1 MIIVAAILAGCA
13 VASVFMPAYW
23 YMVADAIPQSL
34 SVPSTIRRS
43 SLVFW
48 DRTGATAM
56 VSMMYGQDTMHH
68 DELYRCALLLKTE
81 LTELCPASRTSDD
94 DSNLFHYTV

>member
-1 MIIVAAILAGCA
+1 MGEYHRTSVGQGPTPTTMSPIRVFRPYSRRMVCVIIVAAILAGCV

-56 VSMMYGQDTMHH
+56 VSMI
-68 DELYRCALLLKTE
+68 
-81 LTELCPASRTSDD
+81 
-94 DSNLFHYTV
+94 